1 MKTRLTGIFT
11 LIAVIVSFQ
20 SVRAAG
26 ENREVAAFAEI
37 SLRVPATLHVKQGE
51 TQSVEIVAKESAL
64 EKIVTEV
71 KDRELV
77 IRFPTKNYLWKDF
90 TPGKIEIF
98 ITVPEVNALSVAGS
112 GDIVNDGEINS
123 RIIELEISGSGRMF
137 LKDLKAERVKAS
149 ISGSGDMELSG
160 TGKAV
165 DLSVLVSGSGNFKGL
180 DFASDDVNVKIS
192 GSGDAFVYAV
202 NSLKVR
208 AAGSGDVK
216 YKGNPSID
224 QSIVGSGKVS
234 EYTK

>member
-1 MKTRLTGIFT
+1 MKNKLTGILT
-11 LIAVIVSFQ
+11 LIAVIFSFQ
-20 SVRAAG
+20 GVQAAE
-26 ENREVAAFAEI
+26 ENREVAAFSEI
-37 SLRVPATLHVKQGE
+37 SLRIPATLHVRQGE

-64 EKIVTEV
+64 EEIITEV
-71 KDRELV
+71 RNRELI
-77 IRFPTKNYLWKDF
+77 IRFPGKNYIWKDF

-112 GDIVNDGEINS
+112 GDIFNDGEINS

-137 LKDLKAERVKAS
+137 LKDLKAERVKAG
-149 ISGSGDMELSG
+149 ISGSGDMELAG

-165 DLSVLVSGSGNFKGL
+165 DLSVVISGSGNFKGL
-180 DFASDDVNVKIS
+180 DFASDDVNVKIA
-192 GSGDAFVYAV
+192 GSGDAFVHAA

-234 EYTK
+234 EYHE

>member
-1 MKTRLTGIFT
+1 MKTKLTVILT
-11 LIAVIVSFQ
+11 LIAVVFCFQ
-20 SVRAAG
+20 GVRAAE
-26 ENREVAAFAEI
+26 ENREVAAFSEI
-37 SLRVPATLHVKQGE
+37 SLRVPAKLYVKQGK

-64 EKIVTEV
+64 EEIITEV

-77 IRFPTKNYLWKDF
+77 IRFPGKNYLWKDF

-98 ITVPEVNALSVAGS
+98 ITVPEVNALSVSGS
-112 GDIVNDGEINS
+112 GDIINDGEINS

-137 LKDLKAERVKAS
+137 LKDLTAERVKAS
-149 ISGSGDMELSG
+149 ISGSGDMELAG
-160 TGKAV
+160 PGKSV
-165 DLSVLVSGSGNFKGL
+165 DLSVLISGSGNFKGL
-180 DFASDDVNVKIS
+180 DFPAEDVNVKIA
-192 GSGDAFVYAV
+192 GSGDAFVQAV

>member
-1 MKTRLTGIFT
+1 MKTKLTGIFT
-11 LIAVIVSFQ
+11 LIAVVVGFQ
-20 SVRAAG
+20 SARAAE
-26 ENREVAAFAEI
+26 ENREVAAFSEI
-37 SLRVPATLHVKQGE
+37 SLRVPATLYVKQGK

-64 EKIVTEV
+64 EEIITEV

-77 IRFPTKNYLWKDF
+77 IRFPAKNYLWKDF

-112 GDIVNDGEINS
+112 GDIINDGEINS

-149 ISGSGDMELSG
+149 ISGSGDMELAG
-160 TGKAV
+160 TGNTV

-180 DFASDDVNVKIS
+180 DFPSDDVNVKIA
-192 GSGDAFVYAV
+192 GSGDAFVHAV

-234 EYTK
+234 EYAD